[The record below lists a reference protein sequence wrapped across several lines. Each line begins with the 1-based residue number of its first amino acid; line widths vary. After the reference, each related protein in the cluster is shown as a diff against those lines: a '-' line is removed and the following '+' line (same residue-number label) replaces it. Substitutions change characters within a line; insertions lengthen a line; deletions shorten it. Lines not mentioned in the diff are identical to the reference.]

1 MPATL
6 DQAFRSPINN
16 IRQSYGSASSSG
28 SMDSLRNPD
37 YYNFQRNYRI
47 KKVSDIET
55 EADELKSMYD
65 EPNKEEVS
73 VNTKTASC
81 NEHDCNYL
89 IAKLLSCSHCRN
101 RLKELL
107 CDSDEKKT
115 VTSEGQVG
123 GDGQGAAEGSYFGIN
138 FGQFNNFGDIISN
151 VILGII
157 LLVILDRVIAS
168 LNL

>member
-6 DQAFRSPINN
+6 DQAFRSPTNN
-16 IRQSYGSASSSG
+16 IRQSYSSASSSG

-37 YYNFQRNYRI
+37 YYNFQKNYRV

-65 EPNKEEVS
+65 EPNKEEVK
-73 VNTKTASC
+73 VDIKTTSC

-89 IAKLLSCSHCRN
+89 IAKLLSCSHCRS

-123 GDGQGAAEGSYFGIN
+123 GDGQAGANSSY

-151 VILGII
+151 IILGII
-157 LLVILDRVIAS
+157 LLVILDMVIKVYIK
-168 LNL
+168 